1 MGARVVSGYLGY
13 KTPSVVRGPLSRPQ
27 RDVGAYEACWVPR
40 RLISRG
46 LGSSLERHKAKFG
59 EAPVSLH
66 IQVLREAGEAKS
78 GGNAL
83 LFKASVFK
91 RSIMRLTIH
100 VHLLVILPPIIFSSL
115 SPSLPNPFFP
125 VSLPSIFMSLVL

>member
-1 MGARVVSGYLGY
+1 M
-13 KTPSVVRGPLSRPQ
+13 
-27 RDVGAYEACWVPR
+27 
-40 RLISRG
+40 
-46 LGSSLERHKAKFG
+46 ERHKAKFG

-91 RSIMRLTIH
+91 RSIMCLTIH
-100 VHLLVILPPIIFSSL
+100 VHLLVISPPIIFSSL
-115 SPSLPNPFFP
+115 SPSLPNPLLSGKSPFYFHVFCFVNHR
-125 VSLPSIFMSLVL
+125 VSLQLLARALFSGV